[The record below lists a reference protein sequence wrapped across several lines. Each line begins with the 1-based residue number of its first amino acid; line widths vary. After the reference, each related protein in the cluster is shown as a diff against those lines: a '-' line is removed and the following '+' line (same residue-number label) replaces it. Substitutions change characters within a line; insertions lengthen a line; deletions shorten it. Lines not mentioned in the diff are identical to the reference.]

1 MKLDTRVRY
10 TGNSETLN
18 KQGIK
23 GITGTL
29 RQTSGIVIDSDK
41 DMVQVSYDDVTPQLA
56 IVQFW
61 VNESQLK
68 VE

>member
-10 TGNSETLN
+10 TGNSGTLN

-29 RQTSGIVIDSDK
+29 RQTSGTVIDSDG
-41 DMVQVSYDDVTPQLA
+41 DLVQVNYEDVTPQLA